1 MCTCQL
7 CKDLRHLADCG
18 VSGEFVD
25 RYLDEGINAEYNQ
38 LVLDGTWPSS
48 VELLT
53 SALERAIKLRS
64 ADSDAPTETARIEK
78 GE

>member
-1 MCTCQL
+1 MCNCQL
-7 CKDLRHLADCG
+7 CKDLRHLQDCG
-18 VSGEFVD
+18 VSEEFMD
-25 RYLDEGINAEYNQ
+25 RYLDENLEAEYNK
-38 LVLDGTWPSS
+38 LILDGIWPSS